1 LYSSVIFTQVNLCGI
16 SFEIITDMELYMQ
29 TIDKKNNKKRSRFF
43 LFTFL
48 ITILLSTSISCRTLF
63 DVVSPENDTEV
74 ELSQPEQ
81 NITNEEEIVIVDPSL
96 ASRVDVFTMNIP
108 QLDNRERKIEVY
120 LPPDYDQS
128 DKSYPVFYLLDG
140 EYLFNPPDDAGGDF
154 RIDET
159 LDRLYYEGKIEGM
172 IAVGIWFVRDY
183 LWSEYSPWVNNS
195 MRDWVSEG
203 NGEPVEGGEGSEFTQ
218 FIVETLKPE
227 IDSRYRTLSD
237 RENTAIGGFCRTA
250 IIPVYA
256 GLTYPDVFS
265 QVMTMSPTVWL
276 AEGGGQWLSNNQL
289 INYIDG
295 LTVANNI
302 RFFIHVGTDESSGR
316 RPPVEDQ
323 NGKRITYPQAYV
335 EGAERLKLALLENG
349 APDDNVYL
357 EIIEDSTG
365 GRDFWGSRFEDAL
378 MWLMNRP

>member
-1 LYSSVIFTQVNLCGI
+1 MLTN
-16 SFEIITDMELYMQ
+16 
-29 TIDKKNNKKRSRFF
+29 DKKNNKIRPRI
-43 LFTFL
+43 FL
-48 ITILLSTSISCRTLF
+48 ISLLISILLSTSIACRTLL
-63 DVVSPENDTEV
+63 DVVNPGNDTV
-74 ELSQPEQ
+74 VDPSQPDQ
-81 NITNEEEIVIVDPSL
+81 SITTDEEIMIVDPSL
-96 ASRVDVFTMNIP
+96 ASRIEVFSMNIP
-108 QLDNRERKIEVY
+108 QLDNRERNIEVY

-140 EYLFNPPDDAGGDF
+140 EYLFNPPDETGGDY

-159 LDRLYYEGKIEGM
+159 LDQLFFDGSIDGV
-172 IAVGIWFVRDY
+172 IAVGIHFTRDY
-183 LWSEYSPWVNNS
+183 LWSEYSPWVNQN
-195 MRDWVSEG
+195 MRDWVTEG

-237 RENTAIGGFCRTA
+237 RENTAIGGFCRTG

-265 QVMTMSPTVWL
+265 QVMTLSPTVWL

-289 INYIDG
+289 INYIDS
-295 LTVANNI
+295 LSVAENI
-302 RFFIHVGTDESSGR
+302 RFFIHVGTNESSGR

-323 NGKRITYPQAYV
+323 QGKRITYPQAYL

-349 APDDNVYL
+349 APNDNVYL

-365 GRDFWGSRFEDAL
+365 GRDFWGSRFEAAI
-378 MWLMNRP
+378 MWLMMKP

>member
-1 LYSSVIFTQVNLCGI
+1 MNKFNQK
-16 SFEIITDMELYMQ
+16 
-29 TIDKKNNKKRSRFF
+29 TIDKRPRLF
-43 LFTFL
+43 LTLFIFSV
-48 ITILLSTSISCRTLF
+48 LLSTSIGCRTLI
-63 DVVSPENDTEV
+63 DVVRPGNDAV
-74 ELSQPEQ
+74 VDPPQPEQ
-81 NITNEEEIVIVDPSL
+81 SITNEEEMVIVDPSL
-96 ASRVDVFTMNIP
+96 ASRIEVFAMNIP
-108 QLDNRERKIEVY
+108 QLDNRERTIEVY

-140 EYLFNPPDDAGGDF
+140 EYLFNPPDDTGGDY

-159 LDRLYYEGKIEGM
+159 LDRLFYEGKIEGV
-172 IAVGIWFVRDY
+172 IAVSIWFVRDH
-183 LWSEYSPWVNNS
+183 LWSEYSPWVNQN

-203 NGEPVEGGEGSEFTQ
+203 NGEPIEGGEGSEFTQ

-227 IDSRYRTLSD
+227 IDARYRTLSD
-237 RENTAIGGFCRTA
+237 REFTAIGGFCRTG

-295 LTVANNI
+295 LTVADDI

-335 EGAERLKLALLENG
+335 EGAERLALALLENG
-349 APDDNVYL
+349 APNDNVYL

-365 GRDFWGSRFEDAL
+365 GRDFWGSRFDEAV